1 MQMFSVAYGE
11 IAPVGRKAQQGCART
26 VLPGERKP
34 VEEGAEAPA
43 CSQPT
48 QESYLSCS
56 LCCCLKPHQTLG
68 LGHSAHTYIQGRA
81 ALRCRLP
88 GGWHL
93 MQAIS
98 SFPILML
105 MKLKIM
111 AVTDGRVE
119 REEGLWKRAVQC
131 HLLY

>member
-1 MQMFSVAYGE
+1 MQMFSVAYWE

-34 VEEGAEAPA
+34 VEEGTEAPA

-68 LGHSAHTYIQGRA
+68 LGHSAHTYIQIDVKRKVFAFNDNCFASVGSKPLSFQ
-81 ALRCRLP
+81 AL
-88 GGWHL
+88 
-93 MQAIS
+93 
-98 SFPILML
+98 
-105 MKLKIM
+105 
-111 AVTDGRVE
+111 
-119 REEGLWKRAVQC
+119 
-131 HLLY
+131 